1 MARFSLYGGARR
13 WLACWALLAAFGPPA
28 QAPAA
33 SVRQTESELK
43 SIREQIEKISREVSH
58 DALERDQLSKSLRA
72 AELSVGEARQSLTRL
87 QQEQAERG
95 EARAT
100 LERDRQAEQSALE
113 RERAALAA
121 QLRVAYMIGQTE
133 PLKLLL
139 NQQHPT
145 QAQRMFS
152 YYGYFSR
159 ARAGQIHTIEQHVSR
174 IEELDAKLAAE
185 QSRLQSIGQE
195 QKQKLAQLEQRR
207 GERAQVLAS
216 LQSQAQAHEVSLQR
230 LKSQQAD
237 LEKLLTELSH
247 TLRNAPPP
255 DNATA
260 FGRLRGQLEWP
271 VAGHVVASFGA
282 LRASSVRWDGVVI
295 ATERAAPVKAISAGR
310 VIYADWLPG
319 LGLLAIIDHGEGYLS
334 LYGYNDQLRVHAG
347 DSVAAGAVI
356 AAAGDTGGRSE
367 PQLYLQI
374 RHEGHPV
381 DPELWFRHRTPG

>member
-1 MARFSLYGGARR
+1 MVGSPLYGRARL
-13 WLACWALLAAFGPPA
+13 WLVCWALLAGLSPPA
-28 QAPAA
+28 TAPAA

-58 DALERDQLSKSLRA
+58 DALERDQVSKSLRA

-87 QQEQAERG
+87 QQEQAERAA
-95 EARAT
+95 ARAT

-113 RERAALAA
+113 HERAALAG

-139 NQQHPT
+139 NQQHPEHV
-145 QAQRMFS
+145 QRMFA

-159 ARAGQIHTIEQHVSR
+159 ARADQIHTIEQHVSH
-174 IEELDAKLAAE
+174 INALDEQIAAE
-185 QSRLQSIGQE
+185 ETRLQSIGQE
-195 QKQKLAQLEQRR
+195 QQQKLAQLEQRR
-207 GERAQVLAS
+207 GERAQVLAT
-216 LQSQAQAHEVSLQR
+216 LQSQAQAHEVSLAR

-237 LEKLLTELSH
+237 LERLLSELSH
-247 TLRNAPPP
+247 TMRNAPPP
-255 DNATA
+255 DTASA
-260 FGRLRGQLEWP
+260 FGRLRGTLDWP
-271 VAGHVVASFGA
+271 VAGHVVAGFGTA
-282 LRASSVRWDGVVI
+282 RASSVRWDGVVI
-295 ATERAAPVKAISAGR
+295 ATERSAPVKAISAGR

-334 LYGYNDQLRVHAG
+334 LYGYNDQLHVHAG
-347 DSVAAGAVI
+347 DNVAAGAVI

-367 PQLYLQI
+367 PELYLQI

-381 DPELWFRHRTPG
+381 DPELWFRRHSPG

>member
-1 MARFSLYGGARR
+1 MARFPLYGGARL
-13 WLACWALLAAFGPPA
+13 WLACWTLLAVCGLPSAV
-28 QAPAA
+28 PAA

-58 DALERDQLSKSLRA
+58 DALERDQLSKSLRS

-87 QQEQAERG
+87 QQEQAERAA
-95 EARAT
+95 ARAT
-100 LERDRQAEQSALE
+100 LEHDRQSEQSALE
-113 RERAALAA
+113 HERAALAG

-139 NQQHPT
+139 NQQHPE

-159 ARAGQIHTIEQHVSR
+159 ARADQIHTIEQHVKR
-174 IEELDAKLAAE
+174 IDELDAEVAAE
-185 QSRLQSIGQE
+185 ESRLQSIGHEQQE
-195 QKQKLAQLEQRR
+195 KLAQLEQRR
-207 GERAQVLAS
+207 GERAQVLAT
-216 LQSQAQAHEVSLQR
+216 LQNQAQAHEVSLQR

-237 LEKLLTELSH
+237 LERLLSELSH

-255 DNATA
+255 DNASA
-260 FGRLRGQLEWP
+260 FGRLRGQLDWP
-271 VAGHVVASFGA
+271 VAGHVVAGFGT
-282 LRASSVRWDGVVI
+282 LRASSVRWDGLVI
-295 ATERAAPVKAISAGR
+295 ATERAASVKAISAGR

-319 LGLLAIIDHGEGYLS
+319 LGLMAIIDHGEGYLS

-367 PQLYLQI
+367 PELYLQI
-374 RHEGHPV
+374 RHDGHPV
-381 DPELWFRHRTPG
+381 DPALWFRNRTPG

>member
-1 MARFSLYGGARR
+1 MARSVTLGGARR
-13 WLACWALLAAFGPPA
+13 GLACWALAAGLALAGA
-28 QAPAA
+28 VPAA

-87 QQEQAERG
+87 QQEQAERTA
-95 EARAT
+95 ARAT
-100 LERDRQAEQSALE
+100 LEHDRQAEQGALE
-113 RERAALAA
+113 RERAALAG

-139 NQQHPT
+139 NQQHPEH
-145 QAQRMFS
+145 AQRMFS

-159 ARAGQIHTIEQHVSR
+159 ARAEQIHTIEQHVR
-174 IEELDAKLAAE
+174 HINELDEQLLAE
-185 QSRLQSIGQE
+185 QTRLQAIGQE
-195 QKQKLAQLEQRR
+195 QQQKLSQLEQRR
-207 GERAQVLAS
+207 GERAQVLAT
-216 LQSQAQAHEVSLQR
+216 LQSQAQAHEVSLAR

-237 LEKLLTELSH
+237 LEHLLTELSH
-247 TLRNAPPP
+247 TMRNAPPP
-255 DNATA
+255 DNSTA
-260 FGRLRGQLEWP
+260 FGRLRGQLDWP
-271 VAGHVVASFGA
+271 VAGHVIAGFGTA
-282 LRASSVRWDGVVI
+282 RASSVRWDGVVI
-295 ATERAAPVKAISAGR
+295 ATERSSPVRAISAGR

-334 LYGYNDQLRVHAG
+334 LYGYNDELKVHAG

-367 PQLYLQI
+367 PELYLQI

-381 DPELWFRHRTPG
+381 DPELWLRHHAPG